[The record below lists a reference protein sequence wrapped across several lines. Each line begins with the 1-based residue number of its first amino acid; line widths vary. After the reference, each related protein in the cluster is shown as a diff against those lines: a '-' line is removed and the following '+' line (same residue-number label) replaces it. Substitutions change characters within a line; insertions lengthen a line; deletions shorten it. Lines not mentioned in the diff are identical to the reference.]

1 MIHRNGFRAEYSGRK
16 LAECSA
22 ESLEVKILSFGD
34 EKNIR
39 LLPNIR
45 QNHRIFGKIAE
56 IRHFGTDI

>member
-1 MIHRNGFRAEYSGRK
+1 MGFGPNIRAENWPNVR
-16 LAECSA
+16 
-22 ESLEVKILSFGD
+22 VKILSFGD

-56 IRHFGTDI
+56 IRHFRTDI